1 MLADVD
7 NSRFVN
13 IEIPRSYEVSVLLE
27 KRTVLCSE
35 LSVYR
40 IGGNFLFIREYI
52 PCTSCI
58 KLLFQIRGIGKY

>member
-35 LSVYR
+35 LSV
-40 IGGNFLFIREYI
+40 
-52 PCTSCI
+52 
-58 KLLFQIRGIGKY
+58 